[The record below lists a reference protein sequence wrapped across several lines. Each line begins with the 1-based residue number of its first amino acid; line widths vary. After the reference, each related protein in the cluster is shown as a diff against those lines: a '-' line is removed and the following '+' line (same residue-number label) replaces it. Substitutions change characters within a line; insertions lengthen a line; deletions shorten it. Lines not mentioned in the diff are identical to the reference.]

1 MKQFS
6 TIYNMVRRMALA
18 VFASIILFGCS
29 DNSKQRA
36 IGIPEEAVSEQ
47 DIIVEKPIGEVVLEE
62 NGVAI
67 GMDGSEVNKP
77 ANEEPCFAPAPGSDK
92 VNPNLNLDKYI
103 SILEVDK
110 KIKLNEKGTILVWIG
125 LEDYMPNQSLDNN
138 RDSSPVYLNSGL
150 YARIT
155 PFADDCELYPNEP
168 VVIEVEP
175 SGSGFRYA
183 ITPKKEGQINVY
195 ANIEFFEDQD
205 CTIGPR
211 KKETTQNLHVKV
223 HVNYFYEIWSV
234 VWEYFM
240 KFWVAF
246 VALFFGAL
254 LFVIRK
260 FVKNKTGYGEE
271 IIKKANDEENDKA
284 IEQKVYEE
292 EVEVETEEINE
303 EEK

>member
-1 MKQFS
+1 MKHS
-6 TIYNMVRRMALA
+6 NLYNLALA
-18 VFASIILFGCS
+18 IFMSIILFGCS
-29 DNSKQRA
+29 SDDSKQRA
-36 IGIPEEAVSEQ
+36 IGVAEEVAPEE
-47 DIIVEKPIGEVVLEE
+47 IIILEKPIMEE
-62 NGVAI
+62 NVGIVV
-67 GMDGSEVNKP
+67 DGSEVNKP

-271 IIKKANDEENDKA
+271 IIKKANDEKNDKA
-284 IEQKVYEE
+284 IEQEVYEE
-292 EVEVETEEINE
+292 EAEVETEEVNE

>member
-18 VFASIILFGCS
+18 IFMSIILFGCS
-29 DNSKQRA
+29 SDDSKQRA
-36 IGIPEEAVSEQ
+36 IGVAEEVAPEE
-47 DIIVEKPIGEVVLEE
+47 IIILEKPIMEE
-62 NGVAI
+62 NVGIVV
-67 GMDGSEVNKP
+67 DGSEVNKP

-155 PFADDCELYPNEP
+155 PFADDCELYPDEP

-175 SGSGFRYA
+175 SGSGFRYG

-234 VWEYFM
+234 VWKYFM

-246 VALFFGAL
+246 VALFFAAL

-284 IEQKVYEE
+284 IEQEVYEE
-292 EVEVETEEINE
+292 EAEVETEEINE